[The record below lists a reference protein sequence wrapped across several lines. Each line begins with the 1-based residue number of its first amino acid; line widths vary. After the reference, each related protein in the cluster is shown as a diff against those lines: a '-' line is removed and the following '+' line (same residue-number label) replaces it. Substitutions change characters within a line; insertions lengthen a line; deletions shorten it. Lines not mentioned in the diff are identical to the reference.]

1 MPDTPICRGSQTRC
15 HACVLTHT
23 SNLTSFKPSKS
34 CLSDLSVQYSYE
46 QLCQSYEHHR
56 VFCVEGT
63 STSRRSARTHPCGH
77 CQVVWCRKGDFSCFV
92 HTLTERTIDDLM
104 LDSPF
109 DPKWMKGVIASNCV
123 VLALLEQ
130 AGADVFVPSDLSIAQ
145 GLASQ
150 VA

>member
-1 MPDTPICRGSQTRC
+1 
-15 HACVLTHT
+15 
-23 SNLTSFKPSKS
+23 
-34 CLSDLSVQYSYE
+34 
-46 QLCQSYEHHR
+46 
-56 VFCVEGT
+56 
-63 STSRRSARTHPCGH
+63 
-77 CQVVWCRKGDFSCFV
+77 
-92 HTLTERTIDDLM
+92 M

-109 DPKWMKGVIASNCV
+109 DPKWMKGVIVSNCV